1 VTCGGP
7 GPERCH
13 RRRAA
18 AVTKIP
24 RNRAAYRAGH
34 FADHVRSQLRE
45 AIDRHGN
52 AAATTPTTSTGGGEL
67 ESAFCRTRSRPVAGG
82 RRAGTPA

>member
-1 VTCGGP
+1 VICGGP

-13 RRRAA
+13 RRRAT

-24 RNRAAYRAGH
+24 RNRAAYRAGQ
-34 FADHVRSQLRE
+34 FADHVGSQLRE

-52 AAATTPTTSTGGGEL
+52 AAAPTPTTSAGGEL
-67 ESAFCRTRSRPVAGG
+67 ESAFCRTRTRPVAGG